1 MKRSLFISLFTVL
14 SFSLF
19 YFGCNKTDDSI
30 VTPPTGG
37 GDGATLA
44 LTSTSQSSL
53 DYDGFSIVVDPG
65 DVPKNADGT
74 SGTVTFSLN
83 TSSSIQSGVPSV
95 PSGYTVIG
103 KYLKA
108 GPESFFFNAPVKI
121 FFPASSQSSP
131 QGLTVLCYKA
141 DVNAWKIVP
150 PGTIDSANKRVG
162 IDALSL
168 GYYVLVKSTTVSDYS
183 DFRQGGCVFDREDL
197 WTNYILTVK
206 SATLEKPEQL
216 ALFDG
221 GYIGKVYTGP
231 EFQGCPMGKTKAIVP
246 QGTIEFWVSMR
257 VCQGSDQQ
265 IYTYSLPATV
275 TVSEPLNFLA
285 GWSTYDAVTYVPF
298 TLPVGGTMILGRPGG
313 TGGWPTPTV
322 PYGSGVF
329 QATLT
334 WTNSSGDAADMDLH
348 LYGPNSL
355 HIYYA
360 NRSNSDFSLD
370 RDWQSTLGSATENIY
385 SLRSTMPSG
394 DYTVKVV
401 NYNGVTKAFNCRTV
415 LNGTAANFTGSLA
428 STNEAT
434 VRTFT
439 IP

>member
-1 MKRSLFISLFTVL
+1 MKRTYFISMFIAFTFAV
-14 SFSLF
+14 F
-19 YFGCNKTDDSI
+19 YIGCNKAEDVITP
-30 VTPPTGG
+30 PPTGG

-44 LTSTSQSSL
+44 ITSTTQGSL
-53 DYDGFSIVVDPG
+53 NYDGFSIVVEPG
-65 DVPKNADGT
+65 DVPTNADG
-74 SGTVTFSLN
+74 SAGTVTFSLN
-83 TSSSIQSGVPSV
+83 SSSSIESGVTPV

-108 GPESFFFNAPVKI
+108 GPESFNFNGPITVY
-121 FFPASSQSSP
+121 FPASSQASP
-131 QGLTVLCYKA
+131 QGLMVMIYRPDLNT
-141 DVNAWKIVP
+141 WKIVP
-150 PGTIDSANKRVG
+150 PGTIDSAGKRIG
-162 IDALSL
+162 IDVLSL
-168 GYYVLVKSTTVSDYS
+168 GYYVLVKSSTTTDLS

-231 EFQGCPMGKTKAIVP
+231 QFQCCPNGKTKAIVP
-246 QGTIEFWVSMR
+246 QGTIEFWVSIR
-257 VCQGSDQQ
+257 VCQGSDQN

-275 TVSEPLNFLA
+275 TVSEPLNFLF
-285 GWSTYDAVTYVPF
+285 GWSTYEAVTYVPF
-298 TLPVGGTMILGRPGG
+298 ILPTGGTMVLGRPTG
-313 TGGWPTPTV
+313 TGGWPTPTI

-348 LYGPNSL
+348 LYGPNNL
-355 HIYYA
+355 HVYYG
-360 NRSNSDFSLD
+360 NRTTTDFSLD
-370 RDWQSTLGSATENIY
+370 RDWQSALGAATENIY
-385 SLRSTMPSG
+385 SLRNVMPSG
-394 DYTVKVV
+394 DYTIKVK
-401 NYNGVTKAFNCRTV
+401 NYNGVTKAYNCRTV
-415 LNGTAANFTGSLA
+415 LNGTAANFSGTLA
-428 STNEAT
+428 ATIEAT